1 MTMSTLRTPAMGPLL
16 EIVKALEGAGVPCS
30 LGGSG
35 LLAALDLINV
45 VNDWDLCCDADVRE
59 VHAKLARR
67 APVLH
72 GSGGCHADHK
82 LAFAGDRV
90 EVICRFAFFVPG
102 GIVHVPSHVTRRW
115 RGLPVGSP
123 EGWAVAYALMGL
135 HDEPAQRARRSER
148 SELLFD
154 WLARQGASAAR
165 LDELLRQPLPL
176 SIAERLRALPRL

>member
-16 EIVKALEGAGVPCS
+16 EIVRTLEAGGVACS

-45 VNDWDLCCDADVRE
+45 VNDWDLCCDADVRD

-72 GSGGCHADHK
+72 GNGGCHADHK
-82 LAFAGDRV
+82 LAFAADRV

-102 GIVHVPSHVTRRW
+102 GTVQVPSHVTRRW
-115 RGLPVGSP
+115 RGLPIGSP
-123 EGWAVAYALMGL
+123 EGWAVAYALMGAY
-135 HDEPAQRARRSER
+135 DEPAQRARRSER
-148 SELLFD
+148 SALLFD
-154 WLARQGASAAR
+154 WLRRQGASAAR
-165 LDELLRQPLPL
+165 VEQLLSQPLPL
-176 SIAERLRALPRL
+176 DVAEKLRALPRS